1 MKMKETKTKT
11 KQDDELF
18 KNLGND
24 ALVEFVQFLGV
35 KEDKIPKDATREQ
48 LIELI
53 HAAQRKDIAVAQ
65 AIKTPDGK
73 EYDCPPGHMVIKV
86 TPKAG
91 QEWGV
96 KSRALAFFAV
106 QGQACVVERGKVVV
120 IPDRYRSAWQ
130 DAVRIEYDD
139 QENATPTVAPDGSLR
154 PPKLV
159 GREVF
164 SEDVQVLFWNRDY
177 EAEAAVEKD
186 LIEGAKKFQEQ
197 RKAAI
202 ALKSAITGQIVN
214 H

>member
-1 MKMKETKTKT
+1 MKDAKTKN
-11 KQDDELF
+11 KQDQEEMF
-18 KNLGND
+18 KNLPD
-24 ALVEFVQFLGV
+24 EALAEVLQIFGV
-35 KEDKIPKDATREQ
+35 KEEKIPKDATREQ
-48 LIELI
+48 LLELI
-53 HAAQRKDIAVAQ
+53 AAAKRHDIAVAQ
-65 AIKTPDGK
+65 TVKTPDGK
-73 EYDCPPGHMVIKV
+73 EYDCAPGHMVIKV

-130 DAVRIEYDD
+130 DGVRIEYDD
-139 QENATPTVAPDGSLR
+139 QENATPTVAPDGSIR

-164 SEDVQVLFWNRDY
+164 SEDVQVLYWNRDY
-177 EAEAAVEKD
+177 EAEKAAEEA
-186 LIEGAKKFQEQ
+186 LIAGAKQYQEE
-197 RKAAI
+197 RRAAQ

-214 H
+214 R

>member
-1 MKMKETKTKT
+1 MKDAAKTKN
-11 KQDDELF
+11 KQDQDELF
-18 KNLGND
+18 KNLPD
-24 ALVEFVQFLGV
+24 EALVEVLELFGV
-35 KEDKIPKDATREQ
+35 HENKIPKDATRDQ
-48 LIELI
+48 LLELI
-53 HAAQRKDIAVAQ
+53 AAAKRHDIAVAQ
-65 AIKTPDGK
+65 TVKTPDGK
-73 EYDCPPGHMVIKV
+73 EFDCKPGHMVIKV

-139 QENATPTVAPDGSLR
+139 QENATPMVAPDGSLR

-164 SEDVQVLFWNRDY
+164 SEDVQVLFWNRDF

-186 LIEGAKKFQEQ
+186 LIEGAKRFQEQ